1 MSFYRHHQGSTF
13 LGYLL
18 SMVIMTSIILT
29 AQNAFYYLGF
39 PPYVALLILWL
50 SLIGSMVNIPL
61 TIVESETVEYARIP
75 IRFFGITY
83 VLPVKTEPKR
93 ALVAIN
99 FGGAVLPTIISIA
112 LLISKPIAILYAVP
126 GIIIASVVINRFAQI
141 IPGIGIAVPFLIPP
155 VVSALLA
162 LILTF
167 NDLSLAPLVAYTI
180 GVFGSL
186 IGADLMN
193 LKKTPEMGA
202 PIVSIGGA
210 GTFDGVF
217 LSGAFAVALIAMI

>member
-1 MSFYRHHQGSTF
+1 M
-13 LGYLL
+13 GYLI
-18 SMVIMTSIILT
+18 SMIIMTSLILT

-39 PPYVALLILWL
+39 PPYVAVLILWL
-50 SLIGSMVNIPL
+50 SLIGSMINIPL
-61 TIVESETVEYARIP
+61 TIVESETVEYVRVP

-83 VLPVKTEPKR
+83 VLPVRTEPRR

-99 FGGAVLPTIISIA
+99 FGGAILPAIISLA
-112 LLISKPIAILYAVP
+112 LLISKPVSILYAVP
-126 GIIIASVVINRFAQI
+126 GVIVASVIINRFARI

-193 LKKTPEMGA
+193 LKKTPQMGA

>member
-1 MSFYRHHQGSTF
+1 M
-13 LGYLL
+13 L
-18 SMVIMTSIILT
+18 IMTSIILT

-39 PPYVALLILWL
+39 PPYIALLILWI
-50 SLIGSMVNIPL
+50 SLIGSMINIPL
-61 TIVESETVEYARIP
+61 TIVESETVEYIRVP

-99 FGGAVLPTIISIA
+99 FGGAVLPTIISVA
-112 LLISKPIAILYAVP
+112 LLFSRPIAILYSVP
-126 GIIIASVVINRFAQI
+126 GVIIASIIINRFARI

-155 VVSALLA
+155 AVSALLA
-162 LILTF
+162 LMLTF
-167 NDLSLAPLVAYTI
+167 NDLSLTPLVAYTI